1 MPTQSAEPMRIMPS
15 DRRFFEV
22 TYLQEL
28 LIDAVNAQIA
38 QASIRDGQSKQQDF
52 VAGRKMDVQ
61 DLPAPELAA
70 HIELLKQRQRTILV
84 TPAAEYVS
92 DPAIELLHDL
102 VTAHEVCDE
111 PTESQ
116 VREAEAG
123 WEAAFAATVFAEFIE
138 ELEF

>member
-1 MPTQSAEPMRIMPS
+1 MPS

-52 VAGRKMDVQ
+52 VAGRKMDVY
-61 DLPAPELAA
+61 DLPAPELAV
-70 HIELLKQRQRTILV
+70 HVELLKQRQVAILV
-84 TPAAEYVS
+84 TPADEYVP
-92 DPAIELLHDL
+92 DPAIELLRDM
-102 VTAHEVCDE
+102 VAAHEVCDE
-111 PTESQ
+111 PTEPQ
-116 VREAEAG
+116 VVETEAD
-123 WEAAFAATVFAEFIE
+123 WEAAFARTAFAGFIE